1 MLTWSDIEK
10 ARKRLEGVAHR
21 TPVLRSRQFDAEAG
35 ATVFFKAENL
45 QRGGAFKFRGA
56 YNKMKAESEKGK
68 VEAVVAFSS
77 GNHAQAVALVSR
89 LLGIRATI
97 VMPTDAPKAKIEA
110 TRGYG
115 AEVVL
120 YDRETQSRDDLAE
133 QICREKGA
141 ILVPP
146 FDDELVMA
154 GAATGAVE
162 LLEEIRDIDALV
174 VPVSGGGLIGGWATA
189 GRHLRP
195 EIRIYGV
202 EPESA
207 DDTRRSLEAGSR
219 VAVAKNPTVA
229 DGLRVTTPGKLTFPI
244 VQETRG
250 GDSPRVR
257 RGDDRDAD
265 LDAGEDEGSD
275 RAVRRGGGGGGAPQE
290 GGLRRQARRR
300 RAVRR
305 QRGPLQPR
313 RVRRGAQEGL
323 MRGVFRSPALAGS
336 RVSSALAGRCARGR

>member
-1 MLTWSDIEK
+1 MLSWNDIEK
-10 ARKRLEGVAHR
+10 ARLRLEGVAHR
-21 TPVLRSRQFDAEAG
+21 TPVLRSRQFDSESG

-56 YNKMKAESEKGK
+56 YNKMKAETEKQK
-68 VEAVVAFSS
+68 VDAVVAFSS
-77 GNHAQAVALVSR
+77 GNHAQAVALVSK
-89 LLGIRATI
+89 LLGIQATI
-97 VMPTDAPKAKIEA
+97 VMPKDAPQAKIEA

-141 ILVPP
+141 VLIPP

-162 LLEEIRDIDALV
+162 LLEEVRDLDALV

-189 GRHLRP
+189 ARHLRP

-207 DDTRRSLEAGSR
+207 DDTRRSLSAGER
-219 VAVAKNPTVA
+219 VVVGTNPTIA
-229 DGLRVTTPGKLTFPI
+229 DGLRVTSPGKLTFPI
-244 VQETRG
+244 VQEKVAEILLV
-250 GDSPRVR
+250 S
-257 RGDDRDAD
+257 DAEMIET
-265 LDAGEDEGSD
+265 LTWMLERMKVLIEPSGVAGAA
-275 RAVRRGGGGGGAPQE
+275 AVRHRKADFAGKRVGVVLSGGNVDLSSLAE
-290 GGLRRQARRR
+290 FVASRRN
-300 RAVRR
+300 
-305 QRGPLQPR
+305 
-313 RVRRGAQEGL
+313 
-323 MRGVFRSPALAGS
+323 AG
-336 RVSSALAGRCARGR
+336 